1 MSNYEL
7 YERVL
12 SALKEDEG
20 TFNAAARNWIE
31 GADDASFAD
40 NEANELFNMAKIACY
55 AWRNKAI
62 NGRVSKHRM
71 IEYVRKIAEKNLPNP
86 YPDVKEYGVNP
97 EKVKL
102 VDEPEAIQGSTV
114 KHVLG
119 VVPEVAEPVKEE
131 VEPKVQ
137 AEVKTEPKEEPK
149 EEKPKFF
156 GKHKKR

>member
-12 SALKEDEG
+12 SAINEDDG

-31 GADDASFAD
+31 GSEDAPFED
-40 NEANELFNMAKIACY
+40 NEAKELFSMAKIACA

-62 NGRVSKHRM
+62 NGRVSKLRM
-71 IEYVRKIAEKNLPNP
+71 IEYVRKIVEKKLPNP
-86 YPDVKEYGVNP
+86 YSVKTKEYGINP

-102 VDEPEAIQGSTV
+102 TDEPEAIQGSTV
-114 KHVLG
+114 KEHVHVLG
-119 VVPEVAEPVKEE
+119 VVPEDS
-131 VEPKVQ
+131 
-137 AEVKTEPKEEPK
+137 PK

-156 GKHKKR
+156 NKRKSR